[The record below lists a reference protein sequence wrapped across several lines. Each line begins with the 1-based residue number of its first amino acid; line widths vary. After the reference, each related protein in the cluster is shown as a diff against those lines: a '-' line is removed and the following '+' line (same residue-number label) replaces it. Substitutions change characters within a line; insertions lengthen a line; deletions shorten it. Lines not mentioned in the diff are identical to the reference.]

1 MPVPALPGLP
11 ILTTSEPPPG
21 QVVDRVLGPCWGVA
35 VRPRFL
41 LGRSLLNFLDL
52 VGGHAQVQA
61 RLAEDTRRVALE
73 RLADRARDLGA
84 NGVLGLRFDS
94 GELAHNVGEVVAYG
108 TAVVLRP
115 GRSTG
120 A

>member
-1 MPVPALPGLP
+1 MPSPALPELP
-11 ILTTSEPPPG
+11 ILTTAEPPPG
-21 QVVDRVLGPCWGVA
+21 LVVDRVLGACWGVA

-52 VGGHAQVQA
+52 LGGQSQLQA

-73 RLADRARDLGA
+73 RLAGRARDLGA
-84 NGVLGLRFDS
+84 NAVLGLRFDS
-94 GELAHNVGEVVAYG
+94 GELVHNVGEVVAYG

-115 GRSTG
+115 GPGR
-120 A
+120 

>member
-1 MPVPALPGLP
+1 MTVPALPDLP
-11 ILTTSEPPPG
+11 ILTLSEPPPG
-21 QVVDRVLGPCWGVA
+21 LVVERVLGTCYGVA

-52 VGGHAQVQA
+52 LGGQSQLQA
-61 RLAEDTRRVALE
+61 RLAEDTRRAALE
-73 RLADRARDLGA
+73 RLAERARDLGG

-94 GELAHNVGEVVAYG
+94 GELVHNVGEVVAYG

-115 GRSTG
+115 GPPSGR
-120 A
+120 